1 MVIQPR
7 NSGWIEVVCG
17 PMFSGKTE
25 ELIRRLRRAELA
37 RQSVEVFKPEIDQ
50 RYSSTDVVSHSSQ
63 RVGAKTV
70 KLASAILEELN
81 PSTQVIG
88 IDEAQFF
95 DERIVSIAERLANA
109 GHRVV
114 IAGLDT
120 DFKAM
125 PFEPMPSLIAVAD
138 FVTKL
143 SAVCMQCGDPATRTQ
158 RLAGGGARLEI
169 GAQERY
175 EARCRKCHEPNPGEA

>member
-37 RQSVEVFKPEIDQ
+37 KQKVEVFKPEIDQ
-50 RYSSTDVVSHSSQ
+50 RYSATDVVSHSSQ
-63 RVGAKTV
+63 RVGARTV
-70 KLASAILEELN
+70 TMASSILEQLG
-81 PSTQVIG
+81 PDTQVIG

-95 DERIVSIAERLANA
+95 DDRIVDVAERLANA
-109 GHRVV
+109 GRRVV
-114 IAGLDT
+114 VAGLDT

-125 PFEPMPSLIAVAD
+125 PFEPMPALIAIAD

-158 RLAGGGARLEI
+158 RLVGGGSDRVEVA
-169 GAQERY
+169 GHDRY
-175 EARCRKCHEPNPGEA
+175 EARCRKCHEPNPS